1 MEADV
6 ELDLLD
12 DLNLSSR
19 ETSDRGL
26 RLLTILIY
34 LFPAHFQHL
43 NVLRPMISLLS
54 FDLEFVAPNIFK
66 ALTHLGR
73 YKPLIES
80 HPEIIA
86 ELAPICKAFA
96 ISGLPKQSKHAIRC
110 LFVNS
115 QVQGND
121 EEDSKVVDL
130 SGYWQLILFL
140 II

>member
-1 MEADV
+1 M

-12 DLNLSSR
+12 DLNLSSE
-19 ETSDRGL
+19 ETSERGL
-26 RLLTILIY
+26 KLLTILIY

-43 NVLRPMISLLS
+43 DVLRPMISLLS
-54 FDLEFVAPNIFK
+54 FELDFVAPNIFK

-80 HPEIIA
+80 HPEIIE

-96 ISGLPKQSKHAIRC
+96 ANGLPKQSKHAIRC

-115 QVQGND
+115 QSQAQD
-121 EEDSKVVDL
+121 EDDPKV
-130 SGYWQLILFL
+130 FFC
-140 II
+140 